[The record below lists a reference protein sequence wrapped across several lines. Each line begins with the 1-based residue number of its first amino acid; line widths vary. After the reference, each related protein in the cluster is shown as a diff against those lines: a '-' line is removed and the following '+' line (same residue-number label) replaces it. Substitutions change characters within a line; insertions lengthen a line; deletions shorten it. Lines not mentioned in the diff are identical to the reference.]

1 MEINFSYAL
10 VIDEL
15 HCYAQISSIAEF
27 LQSGYMYPTSHVE
40 SYRGVVLQITDLN

>member
-10 VIDEL
+10 VIEEL
-15 HCYAQISSIAEF
+15 HWYAQISGVAEF
-27 LQSGYMYPTSHVE
+27 LQSGYVYPASRVE